1 MSILIKKVRL
11 NDEVKDI
18 FIEGNIIKEIDDDL
32 RHAAEIIID
41 GHGKAALPSFFNG
54 HTHAAMVLLRG
65 YADDLSLT
73 EWLNDKIWPT
83 EARLTEED
91 AYWGTRLACLEMI
104 KSGTTFFNDMYW
116 HFHGV
121 ARAVEDSGI
130 RAALSAVFIDLC
142 DQSKAAEQIAL
153 NRRLFDE
160 AKRYSN
166 RVLFTLGPHAIYT
179 VSKESL
185 QWASDFATG
194 NDIFIHIHLSETE
207 REVSD
212 CIRQHGKRPVEYLHD
227 IGFLG
232 PQVIAAHAIWL
243 DDREIELL
251 EEHDV
256 KLVYNPTS
264 NMKLAAGVF
273 PYTKIADRDLTVVL
287 GTDGCASNNNLDM
300 LEEMKFA
307 ALLQKMDN
315 DDPTVLSAHDVF
327 QLATAAPARVFNINS
342 GSIEEGKV
350 ADLILVDLDD
360 IHLVPNHQ
368 LVPNM
373 VYSANGSCVDT
384 TICDGK
390 ILMRNKKVEGEEE
403 VLERAKEVAL
413 ALTAP

>member
-130 RAALSAVFIDLC
+130 RAAPSAVFIDLC

-264 NMKLAAGVF
+264 NMKLASGVF

-368 LVPNM
+368 LIPNM

>member
-18 FIEGNIIKEIDDDL
+18 FIEGNIIKEVNDDL

-130 RAALSAVFIDLC
+130 RAAPSAVFIDLC

-264 NMKLAAGVF
+264 NMKLASGVF

-368 LVPNM
+368 LIPNM

>member
-18 FIEGNIIKEIDDDL
+18 FIEGNIIKEVNDDL

-130 RAALSAVFIDLC
+130 RAAPSAVFIDLC

-264 NMKLAAGVF
+264 NMKLASGVF

>member
-1 MSILIKKVRL
+1 MSILIKEVRL
-11 NDEVKDI
+11 NDEVRDI
-18 FIEGNIIKEIDDDL
+18 FIEGNLIKEINSDL
-32 RHAAEIIID
+32 QQAAEIIID
-41 GHGKAALPSFFNG
+41 GRGKAALPSFFNG

-65 YADDLSLT
+65 YADDLSLS

-91 AYWGTRLACLEMI
+91 VYWGTRLACLEMI

-130 RAALSAVFIDLC
+130 RAAPSAVFIDL
-142 DQSKAAEQIAL
+142 DNQSKATEQIAL
-153 NRRLFDE
+153 NRRLFEE
-160 AKRYSN
+160 AKHYSN

-185 QWASDFATG
+185 QWAGDFAAD
-194 NDIFIHIHLSETE
+194 NDVFIHLHLSETE
-207 REVSD
+207 KEVAD

-232 PQVIAAHAIWL
+232 ARVIAAHAIWL
-243 DDREIELL
+243 EDREIELL
-251 EEHDV
+251 KEYDV

-264 NMKLAAGVF
+264 NMKLASGVF
-273 PYTKIADRDLTVVL
+273 PYTKITDRDIAVVL

-307 ALLQKMDN
+307 ALMQKLN
-315 DDPTVLSAHDVF
+315 HNDPTVLSAYDVF
-327 QLATAAPARVFNINS
+327 QLATAAPARVFDINS
-342 GSIEEGKV
+342 GGIEEGKV
-350 ADLILVDLDD
+350 ADLILVDLSD
-360 IHLVPNHQ
+360 IHLVPNHY
-368 LVPNM
+368 LIPNL
-373 VYSANGSCVDT
+373 VYSGNGSCVDT

-390 ILMRNKKVEGEEE
+390 ILMQNKKVEGEEE
-403 VLERAKEVAL
+403 VLERAKEVAF
-413 ALTAP
+413 ALTAS

>member
-1 MSILIKKVRL
+1 MSILIEKVQL
-11 NDEVKDI
+11 NDEVRDI
-18 FIEGNIIKEIDDDL
+18 FIEGNLIKEINSDL
-32 RHAAEIIID
+32 QQAAEIIID
-41 GHGKAALPSFFNG
+41 GRGKAALPSFFNG

-65 YADDLSLT
+65 YADDLSLS

-91 AYWGTRLACLEMI
+91 VYWGTRLACLEMI

-130 RAALSAVFIDLC
+130 RAAPSAVFIDLY

-153 NRRLFDE
+153 NRRLFEE
-160 AKRYSN
+160 AKHYSN

-185 QWASDFATG
+185 QWAGDFAAD
-194 NDIFIHIHLSETE
+194 NDVFIHLHLSETE
-207 REVSD
+207 KEVAD

-232 PQVIAAHAIWL
+232 AQVIAAHAIWL
-243 DDREIELL
+243 EDREIELL

-264 NMKLAAGVF
+264 NMKLASGVF
-273 PYTKIADRDLTVVL
+273 PYIKITDRDIAVVL

-307 ALLQKMDN
+307 ALLQKLN
-315 DDPTVLSAHDVF
+315 HNDPTVLSAHDVF
-327 QLATAAPARVFNINS
+327 QLATTVPARIFNINS
-342 GSIEEGKV
+342 GGIEEGKI
-350 ADLILVDLDD
+350 ADLILVDLSD

-368 LVPNM
+368 LIPNM
-373 VYSANGSCVDT
+373 VYSGNGGCVDT

-390 ILMRNKKVEGEEE
+390 ILMQNKKVEGEEE
-403 VLERAKEVAL
+403 VLERAKEVAF
-413 ALTAP
+413 ALTSS

>member
-1 MSILIKKVRL
+1 MSILIRKVQL
-11 NDEVKDI
+11 NGEVRDI
-18 FIEGNIIKEIDDDL
+18 LVEGSLIKEINADL
-32 RHAAEIIID
+32 QMAAEIIID
-41 GHGKAALPSFFNG
+41 GSGKAALPSFFNG

-65 YADDLSLT
+65 YADDLSLS
-73 EWLNDKIWPT
+73 EWLNNKIWPT

-91 AYWGTRLACLEMI
+91 VYWGTRLACLEMI

-130 RAALSAVFIDLC
+130 RAAPSAVFIDLY
-142 DQSKAAEQIAL
+142 DKSKAAEQIAL
-153 NRRLFDE
+153 NRRLFE
-160 AKRYSN
+160 ESKRYSN
-166 RVLFTLGPHAIYT
+166 RVLFALGPHAIYT

-185 QWASDFATG
+185 QWARDFAAE
-194 NDIFIHIHLSETE
+194 NDVFIHLHLSETE
-207 REVSD
+207 KEVED

-243 DDREIELL
+243 EDREIELL

-264 NMKLAAGVF
+264 NMKLASGVF
-273 PYTKIADRDLTVVL
+273 PYTKITDREIAAVL

-307 ALLQKMDN
+307 ALLQKMN
-315 DDPTVLSAHDVF
+315 SNNPTVLSAHDVF

-350 ADLILVDLDD
+350 ADLILVDLSD
-360 IHLVPNHQ
+360 INLVPNHQ
-368 LVPNM
+368 LIPNI
-373 VYSANGSCVDT
+373 VYSGNGGCVDT

-390 ILMRNKKVEGEEE
+390 ILMQNKRVEGEEE
-403 VLERAKEVAL
+403 VLERAREVAF
-413 ALTAP
+413 ALTAS

>member
-1 MSILIKKVRL
+1 MSILIKEVRL
-11 NDEVKDI
+11 NDEVRDI
-18 FIEGNIIKEIDDDL
+18 FIEGNLIKEINSDL
-32 RHAAEIIID
+32 QQAAEIIID

-65 YADDLSLT
+65 YADDLSLS

-91 AYWGTRLACLEMI
+91 VYWGTRLACLEMI

-130 RAALSAVFIDLC
+130 RAAPSAVFIDLY

-153 NRRLFDE
+153 NRRLFE
-160 AKRYSN
+160 ESKHYSN

-185 QWASDFATG
+185 QWAGDFAAD
-194 NDIFIHIHLSETE
+194 NDVFIHLHLSETE
-207 REVSD
+207 KEVAD

-232 PQVIAAHAIWL
+232 AQVIAAHAIWL
-243 DDREIELL
+243 EDREIELL
-251 EEHDV
+251 KEYDV

-264 NMKLAAGVF
+264 NMKLASGVF
-273 PYTKIADRDLTVVL
+273 PYTRITDRDIAVVL

-300 LEEMKFA
+300 LEELKFA
-307 ALLQKMDN
+307 ALLQKLN
-315 DDPTVLSAHDVF
+315 HNDPTVLSAYDVF
-327 QLATAAPARVFNINS
+327 QLATAAPARVFDINS

-350 ADLILVDLDD
+350 ADLILVDLSD
-360 IHLVPNHQ
+360 IHLVPNHH
-368 LVPNM
+368 LIPNM
-373 VYSANGSCVDT
+373 VYSGNGGCVDT

-390 ILMRNKKVEGEEE
+390 ILMQNKKVEGEEE
-403 VLERAKEVAL
+403 VLERAKEVAF
-413 ALTAP
+413 ALTAS

>member
-18 FIEGNIIKEIDDDL
+18 FIEGNIIKEVNDDL

-130 RAALSAVFIDLC
+130 RAAPSAVFIDLC

-264 NMKLAAGVF
+264 NMKLASGVF

-368 LVPNM
+368 LVPNT